1 MGIDENMSENWASEN
16 LRTIRTLMERT
27 AVYRRALAPVSLVTG
42 IVGVTSGAAGMGLG
56 VNTAKSFVVW
66 WLVTGVIALVL
77 AFVLVRKQALRADE
91 ALWSPPT
98 RRVAEALAPSLVSGL
113 IVGLTVLGL
122 DVETGRGISFI
133 PVVWMLFFGS
143 ALHSAG
149 FFMRRGIRLLGW
161 IFTATAVIEAAVLII
176 LPDLRNS
183 VMAAH
188 GIMGG
193 VFGGYNL
200 VYCLYL
206 YLTEKEDI

>member
-1 MGIDENMSENWASEN
+1 MSENWASEN

-42 IVGVTSGAAGMGLG
+42 IVGVASSGVGLAVG
-56 VNTAKSFVVW
+56 VNDSKGFVVW

-77 AFVLVRKQALRADE
+77 AFILVRKQALRADE

-98 RRVAEALAPSLVSGL
+98 KRVAEALAPSLVSGL

-122 DVETGRGISFI
+122 ELDSGWGISFV

-149 FFMRRGIRLLGW
+149 FFMKRGIRLLGW
-161 IFTATAVIEAAVLII
+161 IFTATAVIEAVILII
-176 LPDLRNS
+176 LSDLRNS
-183 VMAAH
+183 VAAAH

-206 YLTEKEDI
+206 YLTEKEEV